1 MISIV
6 ICSHNGAKKIT
17 GALEALGTQETTAVY
32 ETIVVDDG
40 SLDGTAETAE
50 AYGVRVVRLE
60 PNQGLSAAR
69 NAGVAAAKG
78 LIVAFCDDDCIP
90 PSTWVQDLH
99 DAWRHASD
107 RTHGIGG
114 LVRASD
120 TGHIGGKYADMVSAL
135 HPLEPG
141 AASITEKFRRY
152 LRGPAVWSET
162 GHAGSLVGANMSFRR
177 DSIESVGGF
186 DPAIRFGGDET
197 LLCERIGRAYGTH
210 ALLVVPSIVM
220 GHAYHP
226 SYTDTLRR
234 ARAYGAGA
242 GRDWCKRGGTPTL
255 LPGAIL
261 TAGGGVLSG
270 GISYGAL
277 GNWAG
282 LAAALLAFGGI
293 PWMIAGWTRGRA
305 RGTLRWFGPYLRVVE
320 EAASVIGFLDG
331 WRRATFA
338 KNRAKTTR

>member
-6 ICSHNGAKKIT
+6 ICSHNGAKKIV
-17 GALEALGTQETTAVY
+17 GALDALGTQETTAVY

-78 LIVAFCDDDCIP
+78 TIVAFCDDDCIP
-90 PSTWVQDLH
+90 PRTWVQDLH
-99 DAWRHASD
+99 DAWRHAGD
-107 RTHGIGG
+107 TTHGIGG

-141 AASITEKFRRY
+141 ADTIGEKFRRY
-152 LRGPAVWSET
+152 LRGPAIWNET
-162 GHAGSLVGANMSFRR
+162 GHVGSLVGANMSFRR

-197 LLCERIGRAYGTH
+197 LLCERMRRAYGTH

-220 GHAYHP
+220 HHAYHP

-242 GRDWCKRGGTPTL
+242 GRDWCKKGGMPTL

-261 TAGGGVLSG
+261 TAGGAAVAG
-270 GISYGAL
+270 GIVYGAL
-277 GNWAG
+277 GIWAG
-282 LAAALLAFGGI
+282 LTASLLAGGGI
-293 PWMIAGWTRGRA
+293 PWLVAGWTRR
-305 RGTLRWFGPYLRVVE
+305 RTWGTLRWFGPYLRVIE
-320 EAASVIGFLDG
+320 EAASVIGFWDG

-338 KNRAKTTR
+338 KNRTKATR